1 MYYEDEPGRRTAA
14 GLLTRDE
21 ARRVAAGFQVA
32 NSLNRFAVSSWMPFK
47 YDDDGSLV
55 LYFQNESPGAD
66 MEANWL
72 PTPNGPFNLTMR
84 LYAPRMEALTG
95 KWSPPPVTKD
105 YPPNWNEAK
114 PERANMTPKGRR
126 QQRLNGAPWQL
137 VGDGGWVDRRTHQG
151 TKAAEKAA
159 WLTKS

>member
-1 MYYEDEPGRRTAA
+1 MYYDDEPGRRTAA

-84 LYAPRMEALTG
+84 LYAPRMDALTG

-105 YPPNWNEAK
+105 
-114 PERANMTPKGRR
+114 
-126 QQRLNGAPWQL
+126 
-137 VGDGGWVDRRTHQG
+137 
-151 TKAAEKAA
+151 
-159 WLTKS
+159 